1 MPRFLNKNNEK
12 FARFSKTKYFVDKT
26 VFLNKLLEKDDNEKF
41 ICNSRPRRF
50 GKSVTADMLV
60 AYFSK
65 GADSR
70 ELFAPLKCIKDDI
83 FLQNMN
89 QYNTIF
95 VDMQAQ
101 FTTAQKKKIPP
112 NQYLEKNIVKEL
124 HLEYPSFISSEDT
137 LEESLSTIYYE
148 TGSQFVII
156 FDEWDYPI
164 RELEEDSPDRAI
176 YIDFLRGLFKNS
188 DAKDYIR
195 LAYLTGILPI
205 IRAKG
210 QSAVN
215 NFHEY
220 TMVKAKDFA
229 PYIGFTE
236 VETRSLCEKYQVDF
250 QKVKEWYNGYNLNGT
265 AMYNPLSVVEAV
277 ANHDFDQHWTET
289 GTYSDIRELI
299 NINMDGVLDS
309 ILLMLSGE
317 KIPLNTHGC
326 KNDMHTFAN
335 KDQVITTLVHL
346 GYVAYDS
353 QTKEAY
359 IPNKEVQKVFED
371 YAAYEYT
378 ADDYAVNDQS
388 AYGYPD
394 RFTKFTGY
402 SQEVLHSIT
411 HKNAERVAELL
422 QIMHNEFVS
431 SIRYHDENSLCCV
444 IMIAMLASLKTYHKA
459 IREFPCGK
467 GFADLVYLPL
477 QKNSDKPAIL
487 MELKWNKSV
496 ETAITQIK
504 ERQYPK
510 SLEDYAGEILLV
522 GIDYQKETKEHTCI
536 IEQIQKNN
544 L

>member
-65 GADSR
+65 GAESK
-70 ELFAPLKCIKDDI
+70 ELFAPLKCVKDHA

-124 HLEYPSFISSEDT
+124 HIEYPSFISSEET

-176 YIDFLRGLFKNS
+176 YIDFLCGLFKNS

-236 VETRSLCEKYQVDF
+236 GETRSLCEKYQVDF
-250 QKVKEWYNGYNLNGT
+250 QKVKEWYNGYSLNGT
-265 AMYNPLSVVEAV
+265 AIYNPLSVVEAV
-277 ANHDFDQHWTET
+277 ANNDFDQHWTET

-299 NINMDGVLDS
+299 NMNMDGVLDS

-346 GYVAYDS
+346 GYIAYDS
-353 QTKEAY
+353 QTQEAY

-371 YAAYEYT
+371 YATYGYVAYG
-378 ADDYAVNDQS
+378 YAAYGYA

-394 RFTKFTGY
+394 RFTKFAGY
-402 SQEVLHSIT
+402 AQEALISIE
-411 HKNAERVAELL
+411 HEDAERVAEIL

-477 QKNSDKPAIL
+477 RKDTNKPAIL
-487 MELKWNKSV
+487 MELKWNKSAK
-496 ETAITQIK
+496 TAITQIK

-536 IEQIQKNN
+536 IERYQKE
-544 L
+544 

>member
-65 GADSR
+65 GAESK
-70 ELFAPLKCIKDDI
+70 ELFAPLKCIKDHA

-124 HLEYPSFISSEDT
+124 HIEYPSFISSEET

-236 VETRSLCEKYQVDF
+236 GETRSLCEKYQVDF
-250 QKVKEWYNGYNLNGT
+250 QKVKEWYNGYSLNGT
-265 AMYNPLSVVEAV
+265 AIYNPLSVVEAV
-277 ANHDFDQHWTET
+277 ANNDFDQHWTET
-289 GTYSDIRELI
+289 GTYGDIRELI
-299 NINMDGVLDS
+299 NMNMDGVLDS
-309 ILLMLSGE
+309 ILFMLSGE

-346 GYVAYDS
+346 GYIAYDS
-353 QTKEAY
+353 QTQEAY

-371 YAAYEYT
+371 YATYGYVAYG
-378 ADDYAVNDQS
+378 YA

-394 RFTKFTGY
+394 RFTKFAGY
-402 SQEVLHSIT
+402 AQEVLISIE
-411 HKNAERVAELL
+411 HEDAERVAEIL

-459 IREFPCGK
+459 VREFPCGK

-477 QKNSDKPAIL
+477 RKDTNKPAIL
-487 MELKWNKSV
+487 MELKWNKSAK
-496 ETAITQIK
+496 TAITQIK

-536 IEQIQKNN
+536 IERYQKE
-544 L
+544 

>member
-26 VFLNKLLEKDDNEKF
+26 AFLNKLLEKDDNEKF

-65 GADSR
+65 GADSK
-70 ELFAPLKCIKDDI
+70 ELFAPLKCIKDQT
-83 FLQNMN
+83 FLENMN

-95 VDMQAQ
+95 VDIQAQ
-101 FTTAQKKKIPP
+101 FMTAQKKKIPP
-112 NQYLEKNIVKEL
+112 SQYLEKNIVKEL
-124 HLEYPSFISSEDT
+124 HIEYPSFISSEET
-137 LEESLSTIYYE
+137 LEEALSTIYYE
-148 TGSQFVII
+148 TGSPFVII

-164 RELEEDSPDRAI
+164 RELEEDSPDRAV

-236 VETRSLCEKYQVDF
+236 GETRSLCEKYQVDF
-250 QKVKEWYNGYNLNGT
+250 QKVKEWYNGYSLNGT
-265 AMYNPLSVVEAV
+265 AIYNPLSVVEAV
-277 ANHDFDQHWTET
+277 ANNDFDQHWTET
-289 GTYSDIRELI
+289 GTYGDIRELI
-299 NINMDGVLDS
+299 NMNMDGVLDS
-309 ILLMLSGE
+309 ILFMLSGE

-346 GYVAYDS
+346 GYIAYDN
-353 QTKEAY
+353 QTQEAY
-359 IPNKEVQKVFED
+359 IPNKEVQRVFEN
-371 YAAYEYT
+371 YA
-378 ADDYAVNDQS
+378 

-394 RFTKFTGY
+394 RFTKFAGY
-402 SQEVLHSIT
+402 SQEVLISIE
-411 HKNAERVAELL
+411 HENAERVAELL

-459 IREFPCGK
+459 IRKFPCGK

-477 QKNSDKPAIL
+477 HKDINKPAII
-487 MELKWNKSV
+487 MELKWNKSA

-510 SLEDYAGEILLV
+510 ALEDYAGEILLV
-522 GIDYQKETKEHTCI
+522 GIDYQKETKEHTCV
-536 IEQIQKNN
+536 IERCQK
-544 L
+544 

>member
-65 GADSR
+65 GAESK
-70 ELFAPLKCIKDDI
+70 ELFAPLKCIKDHA

-124 HLEYPSFISSEDT
+124 HIEYPSFISSEET

-236 VETRSLCEKYQVDF
+236 GETRSLCEKYQVDF
-250 QKVKEWYNGYNLNGT
+250 QKVKEWYNGYSLNGT
-265 AMYNPLSVVEAV
+265 AIYNPLSVVEAV
-277 ANHDFDQHWTET
+277 ANNDFDQHWTET

-299 NINMDGVLDS
+299 NMNMDGVLDS

-346 GYVAYDS
+346 GYIAYDS
-353 QTKEAY
+353 QTQEAY

-371 YAAYEYT
+371 YAAY
-378 ADDYAVNDQS
+378 
-388 AYGYPD
+388 GYPD
-394 RFTKFTGY
+394 RFTKFAGY
-402 SQEVLHSIT
+402 AQEVLISIE
-411 HKNAERVAELL
+411 HEDAERVAEIL

-459 IREFPCGK
+459 VREFPCGK

-477 QKNSDKPAIL
+477 RKDTNKPAIL
-487 MELKWNKSV
+487 MELKWNKSAK
-496 ETAITQIK
+496 TAITQIK

-536 IEQIQKNN
+536 IERYQKE
-544 L
+544 

>member
-65 GADSR
+65 GAESK
-70 ELFAPLKCIKDDI
+70 ELFAPLKCIKDHA

-124 HLEYPSFISSEDT
+124 HIEYPSFISSEET

-236 VETRSLCEKYQVDF
+236 GETRSLCEKYQVDF
-250 QKVKEWYNGYNLNGT
+250 QKVKEWYNGYSLNGT
-265 AMYNPLSVVEAV
+265 AIYNPLSVVEAV
-277 ANHDFDQHWTET
+277 ANNDFDQHWTET
-289 GTYSDIRELI
+289 GTYGDIRELI
-299 NINMDGVLDS
+299 NMNMDGVLDS
-309 ILLMLSGE
+309 ILFMLSGE

-346 GYVAYDS
+346 GYIAYDS
-353 QTKEAY
+353 QTQEAY

-371 YAAYEYT
+371 YAAY
-378 ADDYAVNDQS
+378 
-388 AYGYPD
+388 GYPD
-394 RFTKFTGY
+394 RFTKFAGY
-402 SQEVLHSIT
+402 AQEVLISIE
-411 HKNAERVAELL
+411 HEDAERVAEIL

-459 IREFPCGK
+459 VREFPCGK

-477 QKNSDKPAIL
+477 RKDTNKPAIL
-487 MELKWNKSV
+487 MELKWNKSAK
-496 ETAITQIK
+496 TAITQIK

-536 IEQIQKNN
+536 IERYQKE
-544 L
+544 

>member
-65 GADSR
+65 GAESK
-70 ELFAPLKCIKDDI
+70 ELFAPLKCIKDHA

-124 HLEYPSFISSEDT
+124 HIEYPSFISSEET

-236 VETRSLCEKYQVDF
+236 GETRSLCEKYQVDF
-250 QKVKEWYNGYNLNGT
+250 QKVKEWYNGYSLNGT
-265 AMYNPLSVVEAV
+265 AIYNPLSVVEAV
-277 ANHDFDQHWTET
+277 ANNDFDQHWTET

-299 NINMDGVLDS
+299 NMNMDGVLDS

-346 GYVAYDS
+346 GYIAYDS
-353 QTKEAY
+353 QTQEAY

-371 YAAYEYT
+371 YAAYG
-378 ADDYAVNDQS
+378 YA

-394 RFTKFTGY
+394 RFTKFAGY
-402 SQEVLHSIT
+402 AQEALISIE
-411 HKNAERVAELL
+411 HEDAERVAEIL

-477 QKNSDKPAIL
+477 RKDTNKPAIL
-487 MELKWNKSV
+487 MELKWNKSAK
-496 ETAITQIK
+496 TAITQIK

-536 IEQIQKNN
+536 IERYQKE
-544 L
+544 

>member
-65 GADSR
+65 GAESK
-70 ELFAPLKCIKDDI
+70 ELFAPLKCIKDHA

-124 HLEYPSFISSEDT
+124 HIEYPSFISSEET

-236 VETRSLCEKYQVDF
+236 GETRSLCEKYQVDF
-250 QKVKEWYNGYNLNGT
+250 QKVKEWYNGYSLNGT
-265 AMYNPLSVVEAV
+265 AIYNPLSVVEAV
-277 ANHDFDQHWTET
+277 ANNDFDQHWTET

-299 NINMDGVLDS
+299 NMNMDGVLDS

-346 GYVAYDS
+346 GYIAYDS
-353 QTKEAY
+353 QTQEAY

-371 YAAYEYT
+371 YATYGYVAYG
-378 ADDYAVNDQS
+378 YA

-394 RFTKFTGY
+394 RFTKFAGY
-402 SQEVLHSIT
+402 AQEVLISIE
-411 HKNAERVAELL
+411 HEDAERVAEIL

-459 IREFPCGK
+459 VREFPCGK

-477 QKNSDKPAIL
+477 RKDTNKPAIL
-487 MELKWNKSV
+487 MELKWTKSAK
-496 ETAITQIK
+496 TAITQIK

-536 IEQIQKNN
+536 IERYQKE
-544 L
+544 

>member
-26 VFLNKLLEKDDNEKF
+26 AFLNKLLEKDDNEKF

-65 GADSR
+65 GAESK
-70 ELFAPLKCIKDDI
+70 ELFAPLKCVKDHA

-124 HLEYPSFISSEDT
+124 HIEYPSFISSEET

-236 VETRSLCEKYQVDF
+236 GETRSLCEKYQVDF
-250 QKVKEWYNGYNLNGT
+250 QKVKEWYNGYSLNGT
-265 AMYNPLSVVEAV
+265 AIYNPLSVVEAV
-277 ANHDFDQHWTET
+277 ANNDFDQHWTET
-289 GTYSDIRELI
+289 GTYGDIRELI
-299 NINMDGVLDS
+299 NMNMDGVLDS
-309 ILLMLSGE
+309 ILFMLSGE

-346 GYVAYDS
+346 GYIAYDS
-353 QTKEAY
+353 QTQEAY

-371 YAAYEYT
+371 YAAY
-378 ADDYAVNDQS
+378 
-388 AYGYPD
+388 GYPD
-394 RFTKFTGY
+394 RFTKFAGY
-402 SQEVLHSIT
+402 AQEVLISIE
-411 HKNAERVAELL
+411 HEDAERVAEIL

-459 IREFPCGK
+459 VREFPCGK

-477 QKNSDKPAIL
+477 RKDTNKPAIL
-487 MELKWNKSV
+487 MELKWNKSAK
-496 ETAITQIK
+496 TAITQIK

-536 IEQIQKNN
+536 IERYQKE
-544 L
+544 

>member
-112 NQYLEKNIVKEL
+112 SQYLEKNLVKEL
-124 HLEYPSFISSEDT
+124 HIEYPSFISSEDT

-236 VETRSLCEKYQVDF
+236 EETRSLCEKYQVDF

-317 KIPLNTHGC
+317 KIPLNIHGC

-378 ADDYAVNDQS
+378 ADDYAVNDQG

-487 MELKWNKSV
+487 MELKWNKSA

-510 SLEDYAGEILLV
+510 ALEDYAGEILLV
-522 GIDYQKETKEHTCI
+522 GIDYQKETKEHTCV
-536 IEQIQKNN
+536 IERCQK
-544 L
+544 

>member
-26 VFLNKLLEKDDNEKF
+26 AFINKLLEKDDNEKF

-95 VDMQAQ
+95 VDIQAQ
-101 FTTAQKKKIPP
+101 YIEAAAIPMNP
-112 NQYLEKNIVKEL
+112 NQYIQENVISEL
-124 HLEYPSFISSEDT
+124 HKEYPDIISNNMP
-137 LEESLSTIYYE
+137 LMAALSTIYYE

>member
-65 GADSR
+65 GAESK
-70 ELFAPLKCIKDDI
+70 ELFAPLKCVKDHA

-124 HLEYPSFISSEDT
+124 HIEYPSFISSEET

-176 YIDFLRGLFKNS
+176 YIDFLCGLFKNS

-236 VETRSLCEKYQVDF
+236 GETRSLCEKYQVDF
-250 QKVKEWYNGYNLNGT
+250 QKVKEWYNGYSLNGT
-265 AMYNPLSVVEAV
+265 AIYNPLSVVEAV
-277 ANHDFDQHWTET
+277 ANNDFDQHWTET

-299 NINMDGVLDS
+299 NMNMDGVLDS

-346 GYVAYDS
+346 GYIAYDS
-353 QTKEAY
+353 QTQEAY

-371 YAAYEYT
+371 YATYGYVAYG
-378 ADDYAVNDQS
+378 YAAYGYA

-394 RFTKFTGY
+394 RFTKFAGY
-402 SQEVLHSIT
+402 AQEALISIE
-411 HKNAERVAELL
+411 HEDAERVAEIL

-477 QKNSDKPAIL
+477 RKDTNKPAIL
-487 MELKWNKSV
+487 MESKWNKSSK
-496 ETAITQIK
+496 TAITQIK

-536 IEQIQKNN
+536 IERYQKE
-544 L
+544 

>member
-50 GKSVTADMLV
+50 GKSVPADMLV

-65 GADSR
+65 GAESK
-70 ELFAPLKCIKDDI
+70 ELFAPLKCVKDHA

-124 HLEYPSFISSEDT
+124 HIEYPSFISSEET

-236 VETRSLCEKYQVDF
+236 GETRSLCEKYQVDF
-250 QKVKEWYNGYNLNGT
+250 QKVKEWYNGYSLNGT
-265 AMYNPLSVVEAV
+265 AIYNPLSVVEAV
-277 ANHDFDQHWTET
+277 ANNDFDQHWTET

-299 NINMDGVLDS
+299 NMNMDGVLDS

-346 GYVAYDS
+346 GYIAYDS
-353 QTKEAY
+353 QTQEAY

-371 YAAYEYT
+371 YAAY
-378 ADDYAVNDQS
+378 
-388 AYGYPD
+388 GYPD
-394 RFTKFTGY
+394 RFTKFAGY
-402 SQEVLHSIT
+402 AQEVLISIE
-411 HKNAERVAELL
+411 HEDAERVAEIL

-459 IREFPCGK
+459 VREFPCGK

-477 QKNSDKPAIL
+477 RKDTNKPAIL
-487 MELKWNKSV
+487 MELKWNKSAK
-496 ETAITQIK
+496 TAITQIK

-536 IEQIQKNN
+536 IERYQKE
-544 L
+544 

>member
-65 GADSR
+65 GAESK
-70 ELFAPLKCIKDDI
+70 ELFAPLKCVKDHA

-124 HLEYPSFISSEDT
+124 HIEYPSFISSEET

-236 VETRSLCEKYQVDF
+236 GETRSLCEKYQVDF
-250 QKVKEWYNGYNLNGT
+250 QKVKEWYNGYSLNGT
-265 AMYNPLSVVEAV
+265 AIYNPLSVVEAV
-277 ANHDFDQHWTET
+277 ANNDFDQHWTET

-299 NINMDGVLDS
+299 NMNMDGVLDS

-346 GYVAYDS
+346 GYIAYDS
-353 QTKEAY
+353 QTQEAY

-371 YAAYEYT
+371 YATYGYVAYG
-378 ADDYAVNDQS
+378 YA

-394 RFTKFTGY
+394 RFTKFAGY
-402 SQEVLHSIT
+402 AQEVLISIE
-411 HKNAERVAELL
+411 HEDAERVAEIL

-459 IREFPCGK
+459 VREFPCGK

-477 QKNSDKPAIL
+477 RKDTNKPAIL
-487 MELKWNKSV
+487 MELKWNKSAK
-496 ETAITQIK
+496 TAITQIK

-536 IEQIQKNN
+536 IERYQKE
-544 L
+544 

>member
-236 VETRSLCEKYQVDF
+236 EETRSLCEKYQVDF

-317 KIPLNTHGC
+317 KIPLNIHGC

-378 ADDYAVNDQS
+378 ADDYAVNDQG

>member
-65 GADSR
+65 GAESK
-70 ELFAPLKCIKDDI
+70 ELFAPLKCIKDHA

-124 HLEYPSFISSEDT
+124 HIEYPSFISSEET

-236 VETRSLCEKYQVDF
+236 GETRSLCEKYQVDF
-250 QKVKEWYNGYNLNGT
+250 QKVKEWYNGYSLNGT
-265 AMYNPLSVVEAV
+265 AIYNPLSVVEAV
-277 ANHDFDQHWTET
+277 ANNDFDQHWTET

-299 NINMDGVLDS
+299 NMNMDGVLDS

-346 GYVAYDS
+346 GYIAYDS
-353 QTKEAY
+353 QTQEAY

-371 YAAYEYT
+371 YATYGYVAYG
-378 ADDYAVNDQS
+378 YA

-394 RFTKFTGY
+394 RFTKFAGY
-402 SQEVLHSIT
+402 AQEVLISIE
-411 HKNAERVAELL
+411 HEDAERVAEIL

-459 IREFPCGK
+459 VREFPCGK

-477 QKNSDKPAIL
+477 RKDTNKPAIL
-487 MELKWNKSV
+487 MELKL
-496 ETAITQIK
+496 
-504 ERQYPK
+504 
-510 SLEDYAGEILLV
+510 SLIH
-522 GIDYQKETKEHTCI
+522 I
-536 IEQIQKNN
+536 
-544 L
+544 

>member
-65 GADSR
+65 GAESK
-70 ELFAPLKCIKDDI
+70 ELFAPLKCIKDHA

-236 VETRSLCEKYQVDF
+236 GETRSLCEKYQVDF
-250 QKVKEWYNGYNLNGT
+250 QKVKEWYNGYSLNGT
-265 AMYNPLSVVEAV
+265 AIYNPLSVVEAV
-277 ANHDFDQHWTET
+277 ANNDFDQHWTET

-299 NINMDGVLDS
+299 NMNMDGVLDS

-346 GYVAYDS
+346 GYIAYDS
-353 QTKEAY
+353 QTQEAY

-371 YAAYEYT
+371 YAAY
-378 ADDYAVNDQS
+378 
-388 AYGYPD
+388 GYPD
-394 RFTKFTGY
+394 RFTKFAGY
-402 SQEVLHSIT
+402 AQEVLISIE
-411 HKNAERVAELL
+411 HEDAERVAEIL

-459 IREFPCGK
+459 VREFPCGK

-477 QKNSDKPAIL
+477 RKDTNKPAIL
-487 MELKWNKSV
+487 MELKWNKSAK
-496 ETAITQIK
+496 TAITQIK

-536 IEQIQKNN
+536 IERYQKE
-544 L
+544 

>member
-12 FARFSKTKYFVDKT
+12 SARFSKTKYFVDKT

-236 VETRSLCEKYQVDF
+236 EETRSLCEKYQVDF

-317 KIPLNTHGC
+317 KIPLNIHGC

-378 ADDYAVNDQS
+378 ADDYAVNDQG

-496 ETAITQIK
+496 ETAITQIE

-536 IEQIQKNN
+536 IEQIQK
-544 L
+544 

>member
-236 VETRSLCEKYQVDF
+236 EETRSLCEKYQVDF

-317 KIPLNTHGC
+317 KIPLNIHGC

-378 ADDYAVNDQS
+378 ADDYAVNDQG

-536 IEQIQKNN
+536 IEQIQK
-544 L
+544 

>member
-1 MPRFLNKNNEK
+1 
-12 FARFSKTKYFVDKT
+12 
-26 VFLNKLLEKDDNEKF
+26 
-41 ICNSRPRRF
+41 
-50 GKSVTADMLV
+50 
-60 AYFSK
+60 
-65 GADSR
+65 
-70 ELFAPLKCIKDDI
+70 
-83 FLQNMN
+83 
-89 QYNTIF
+89 
-95 VDMQAQ
+95 
-101 FTTAQKKKIPP
+101 
-112 NQYLEKNIVKEL
+112 
-124 HLEYPSFISSEDT
+124 
-137 LEESLSTIYYE
+137 
-148 TGSQFVII
+148 
-156 FDEWDYPI
+156 
-164 RELEEDSPDRAI
+164 
-176 YIDFLRGLFKNS
+176 
-188 DAKDYIR
+188 
-195 LAYLTGILPI
+195 
-205 IRAKG
+205 
-210 QSAVN
+210 
-215 NFHEY
+215 
-220 TMVKAKDFA
+220 
-229 PYIGFTE
+229 
-236 VETRSLCEKYQVDF
+236 
-250 QKVKEWYNGYNLNGT
+250 
-265 AMYNPLSVVEAV
+265 
-277 ANHDFDQHWTET
+277 
-289 GTYSDIRELI
+289 
-299 NINMDGVLDS
+299 
-309 ILLMLSGE
+309 
-317 KIPLNTHGC
+317 
-326 KNDMHTFAN
+326 MHTFAN

>member
-65 GADSR
+65 GAESK
-70 ELFAPLKCIKDDI
+70 ELFAPLKCIKDHA

-124 HLEYPSFISSEDT
+124 HIEYPSFISSEET

-229 PYIGFTE
+229 AYIGFTE
-236 VETRSLCEKYQVDF
+236 GETRSLCEKYQVDF
-250 QKVKEWYNGYNLNGT
+250 QKVKEWYNGYSLNGT
-265 AMYNPLSVVEAV
+265 AIYNPLSVVEAV
-277 ANHDFDQHWTET
+277 ANNDFDQHWTET

-299 NINMDGVLDS
+299 NMNMDGVLDS

-346 GYVAYDS
+346 GYIAYDS
-353 QTKEAY
+353 QTQEAY

-371 YAAYEYT
+371 YATYGYVAYG
-378 ADDYAVNDQS
+378 YA

-394 RFTKFTGY
+394 RFTKFAGY
-402 SQEVLHSIT
+402 AQEVLISIE
-411 HKNAERVAELL
+411 HEDAERVAEIL

-459 IREFPCGK
+459 VREFPCGK

-477 QKNSDKPAIL
+477 RKDTNKPAIL
-487 MELKWNKSV
+487 MELKWNKSAK
-496 ETAITQIK
+496 TAITQIK

-536 IEQIQKNN
+536 IERYQKE
-544 L
+544 

>member
-65 GADSR
+65 GAESK
-70 ELFAPLKCIKDDI
+70 ELFAPLKCVKDHA

-124 HLEYPSFISSEDT
+124 HIEYPSFISSEET

-236 VETRSLCEKYQVDF
+236 GETRSLCEKYQVDF
-250 QKVKEWYNGYNLNGT
+250 QKVKEWYNGYSLNGT
-265 AMYNPLSVVEAV
+265 AIYNPLSVVEAV
-277 ANHDFDQHWTET
+277 ANNDFDQHWTET

-299 NINMDGVLDS
+299 NMNMDGVLDS

-346 GYVAYDS
+346 GYIAYDS
-353 QTKEAY
+353 QTQEAY

-371 YAAYEYT
+371 YAAY
-378 ADDYAVNDQS
+378 
-388 AYGYPD
+388 GYPD
-394 RFTKFTGY
+394 RFTKFAGY
-402 SQEVLHSIT
+402 AQEVLISIE
-411 HKNAERVAELL
+411 HEDAERVAEIL

-459 IREFPCGK
+459 VREFPCGK

-477 QKNSDKPAIL
+477 RKDTNKPAIL
-487 MELKWNKSV
+487 MELKWNKSAK
-496 ETAITQIK
+496 TAITQIK
-504 ERQYPK
+504 ER
-510 SLEDYAGEILLV
+510 
-522 GIDYQKETKEHTCI
+522 
-536 IEQIQKNN
+536 
-544 L
+544 

>member
-65 GADSR
+65 GAESK
-70 ELFAPLKCIKDDI
+70 ELFAPLKCIKDHA

-236 VETRSLCEKYQVDF
+236 GETRSLCEKYQVDF
-250 QKVKEWYNGYNLNGT
+250 QKVKEWYNGYSLNGT

-317 KIPLNTHGC
+317 KSH
-326 KNDMHTFAN
+326 
-335 KDQVITTLVHL
+335 
-346 GYVAYDS
+346 
-353 QTKEAY
+353 
-359 IPNKEVQKVFED
+359 
-371 YAAYEYT
+371 
-378 ADDYAVNDQS
+378 
-388 AYGYPD
+388 
-394 RFTKFTGY
+394 
-402 SQEVLHSIT
+402 
-411 HKNAERVAELL
+411 
-422 QIMHNEFVS
+422 
-431 SIRYHDENSLCCV
+431 
-444 IMIAMLASLKTYHKA
+444 
-459 IREFPCGK
+459 
-467 GFADLVYLPL
+467 
-477 QKNSDKPAIL
+477 
-487 MELKWNKSV
+487 
-496 ETAITQIK
+496 
-504 ERQYPK
+504 
-510 SLEDYAGEILLV
+510 
-522 GIDYQKETKEHTCI
+522 
-536 IEQIQKNN
+536 
-544 L
+544 

>member
-26 VFLNKLLEKDDNEKF
+26 AFLNKLLEKDDNEKF

-65 GADSR
+65 GADSK
-70 ELFAPLKCIKDDI
+70 ELFAPLKCIKDQT
-83 FLQNMN
+83 FLENMN

-95 VDMQAQ
+95 VDIQAQ
-101 FTTAQKKKIPP
+101 FMTAQKKKIPP
-112 NQYLEKNIVKEL
+112 SQYLEKNIVKEL
-124 HLEYPSFISSEDT
+124 HIEYPSFISSEET
-137 LEESLSTIYYE
+137 LEEALSTIYYE
-148 TGSQFVII
+148 TGSPFVII

-164 RELEEDSPDRAI
+164 RELEEDSPDRAV

-236 VETRSLCEKYQVDF
+236 EETRSLCKKYQIDF

-265 AMYNPLSVVEAV
+265 AIYNPLSVVEAV
-277 ANHDFDQHWTET
+277 ANNDFDQHWTET
-289 GTYSDIRELI
+289 GTYGDIRELI
-299 NINMDGVLDS
+299 NMNMDGVLDS
-309 ILLMLSGE
+309 ILFMLSGE

-346 GYVAYDS
+346 GYIAYDS
-353 QTKEAY
+353 QTQEAY

-371 YAAYEYT
+371 YAAY
-378 ADDYAVNDQS
+378 
-388 AYGYPD
+388 GYPD
-394 RFTKFTGY
+394 RFTKFAGY
-402 SQEVLHSIT
+402 AQEVLISIE
-411 HKNAERVAELL
+411 HEDAERVAEIL

-459 IREFPCGK
+459 VREFPCGK

-477 QKNSDKPAIL
+477 RKDTNKPAIL
-487 MELKWNKSV
+487 MELKWNKSAK
-496 ETAITQIK
+496 TAITQIK

-536 IEQIQKNN
+536 IERYQKE
-544 L
+544 

>member
-65 GADSR
+65 GAESK
-70 ELFAPLKCIKDDI
+70 ELFAPLKCIKDHA

-124 HLEYPSFISSEDT
+124 HLEYPSFISSEET

-236 VETRSLCEKYQVDF
+236 GETRSLCEKYQVDF
-250 QKVKEWYNGYNLNGT
+250 QKVKEWYNGYSLNGT
-265 AMYNPLSVVEAV
+265 AIYNPLSVVEAV
-277 ANHDFDQHWTET
+277 ANNDFDQHWTET

-299 NINMDGVLDS
+299 NMNMDGVLDS

-346 GYVAYDS
+346 GYIAYDS
-353 QTKEAY
+353 QTQEAY

-371 YAAYEYT
+371 YAAY
-378 ADDYAVNDQS
+378 
-388 AYGYPD
+388 GYPD
-394 RFTKFTGY
+394 RFTKFAGY
-402 SQEVLHSIT
+402 AQEVLISIE
-411 HKNAERVAELL
+411 HEDAERVAEIL

-459 IREFPCGK
+459 VREFPCGK

-477 QKNSDKPAIL
+477 RKDTNKPAIL
-487 MELKWNKSV
+487 MELKWNKSAK
-496 ETAITQIK
+496 TAITQIK

-536 IEQIQKNN
+536 IERYQKE
-544 L
+544 

>member
-65 GADSR
+65 GAESK
-70 ELFAPLKCIKDDI
+70 ELFAPLKCIKDHA

-124 HLEYPSFISSEDT
+124 HIEYPSFISSEET

-236 VETRSLCEKYQVDF
+236 GETRSLCEKYQVDF
-250 QKVKEWYNGYNLNGT
+250 QKVKEWYNGYSLNGT
-265 AMYNPLSVVEAV
+265 AIYNPLSVVEAV
-277 ANHDFDQHWTET
+277 ANNDFDQHWTET

-299 NINMDGVLDS
+299 NMNMDGVLDS

-346 GYVAYDS
+346 GYIAYDS
-353 QTKEAY
+353 QTQEAY

-371 YAAYEYT
+371 YATYGYVAYGY
-378 ADDYAVNDQS
+378 V

-394 RFTKFTGY
+394 RFTKFAGY
-402 SQEVLHSIT
+402 AQEVLISIE
-411 HKNAERVAELL
+411 HEDAERVAEIL

-459 IREFPCGK
+459 VREFPCGK

-477 QKNSDKPAIL
+477 RKDTNKPAIL
-487 MELKWNKSV
+487 MELKWNKSAK
-496 ETAITQIK
+496 TAITQIK

-536 IEQIQKNN
+536 IERYQKE
-544 L
+544 

>member
-1 MPRFLNKNNEK
+1 MR
-12 FARFSKTKYFVDKT
+12 
-26 VFLNKLLEKDDNEKF
+26 
-41 ICNSRPRRF
+41 
-50 GKSVTADMLV
+50 
-60 AYFSK
+60 
-65 GADSR
+65 
-70 ELFAPLKCIKDDI
+70 

-124 HLEYPSFISSEDT
+124 HIEYPSFISSEET

-236 VETRSLCEKYQVDF
+236 GETRSLCEKYQVDF
-250 QKVKEWYNGYNLNGT
+250 QKVKEWYNGYSLNGT
-265 AMYNPLSVVEAV
+265 AIYNPLSVVEAV
-277 ANHDFDQHWTET
+277 ANNDFDQHWTET

-299 NINMDGVLDS
+299 NMNMDGVLDS

-346 GYVAYDS
+346 GYIAYDS
-353 QTKEAY
+353 QTQEAY

-371 YAAYEYT
+371 YAAY
-378 ADDYAVNDQS
+378 
-388 AYGYPD
+388 GYPD
-394 RFTKFTGY
+394 RFTKFAGY
-402 SQEVLHSIT
+402 AQEVLISIE
-411 HKNAERVAELL
+411 HEDAERVAEIL

-459 IREFPCGK
+459 VREFPCGK

-477 QKNSDKPAIL
+477 RKDTNKPAIL
-487 MELKWNKSV
+487 MELKWNKSAK
-496 ETAITQIK
+496 TAITQIK

-536 IEQIQKNN
+536 IERYQKE
-544 L
+544 

>member
-1 MPRFLNKNNEK
+1 MEKHESPVYNVIAVPIQKIKPNNYNPNSVAPPEMRLLYRSIKMDGYTMPIVCYYKKEEDE
-12 FARFSKTKYFVDKT
+12 YIIVDGFHRYR
-26 VFLNKLLEKDDNEKF
+26 VMLEHE
-41 ICNSRPRRF
+41 
-50 GKSVTADMLV
+50 
-60 AYFSK
+60 
-65 GADSR
+65 
-70 ELFAPLKCIKDDI
+70 DI
-83 FLQNMN
+83 FEREGGMLPVSVIDKPIDQRMAS
-89 QYNTIF
+89 TIRHNRARGNHN
-95 VDMQAQ
+95 VDLMS
-101 FTTAQKKKIPP
+101 
-112 NQYLEKNIVKEL
+112 NIVKEL
-124 HLEYPSFISSEDT
+124 HIEYPSFISSEET
-137 LEESLSTIYYE
+137 LEEALSTIYYE
-148 TGSQFVII
+148 TGSPFVII

-164 RELEEDSPDRAI
+164 RELEEDSPDRAV

-236 VETRSLCEKYQVDF
+236 EETRSLCEKYQIDF

-265 AMYNPLSVVEAV
+265 AIYNPLSVVEAV
-277 ANHDFDQHWTET
+277 ANNDFDQHWTET
-289 GTYSDIRELI
+289 GTYGDIRELI
-299 NINMDGVLDS
+299 NMNMDGVLDS
-309 ILLMLSGE
+309 ILFMLSGE

-346 GYVAYDS
+346 GYIAYDN
-353 QTKEAY
+353 QTQEAY
-359 IPNKEVQKVFED
+359 IPNKEVQRVFEN
-371 YAAYEYT
+371 YA
-378 ADDYAVNDQS
+378 

-394 RFTKFTGY
+394 RFTKFAGY
-402 SQEVLHSIT
+402 SQEVLISIE
-411 HKNAERVAELL
+411 HENAERVAELL

-477 QKNSDKPAIL
+477 HKDINKPAII
-487 MELKWNKSV
+487 MELKWNKSA

-510 SLEDYAGEILLV
+510 ALEEYAGEILLV
-522 GIDYQKETKEHTCI
+522 GIDYQKETKEHTCV
-536 IEQIQKNN
+536 IERCQK
-544 L
+544 

>member
-65 GADSR
+65 GAESK
-70 ELFAPLKCIKDDI
+70 ELFAPLKCIKDHA

-95 VDMQAQ
+95 VDIQAQ

-124 HLEYPSFISSEDT
+124 HIEYPSFISSEET

-236 VETRSLCEKYQVDF
+236 GETRSLCEKYQVDF
-250 QKVKEWYNGYNLNGT
+250 QKVKEWYNGYSLNGT
-265 AMYNPLSVVEAV
+265 AIYNPLSVVEAV
-277 ANHDFDQHWTET
+277 ANNDFDQHWTET

-299 NINMDGVLDS
+299 NMNMDGVLDS

-346 GYVAYDS
+346 GYIAYDS
-353 QTKEAY
+353 QTQEAY

-371 YAAYEYT
+371 YATYGYVAYG
-378 ADDYAVNDQS
+378 YA

-394 RFTKFTGY
+394 RFTKFAGY
-402 SQEVLHSIT
+402 AQEVLISIE
-411 HKNAERVAELL
+411 HEDAERVAEIL

-459 IREFPCGK
+459 VREFPCGK

-477 QKNSDKPAIL
+477 RKDTNKPAIL
-487 MELKWNKSV
+487 MELKWNKSAK
-496 ETAITQIK
+496 TAITQIK

-536 IEQIQKNN
+536 IERYQKE
-544 L
+544 

>member
-65 GADSR
+65 GAESK
-70 ELFAPLKCIKDDI
+70 ELFAPLKCVKDHA

-124 HLEYPSFISSEDT
+124 HIEYPSFISSEET

-236 VETRSLCEKYQVDF
+236 GETRSLCEKYQVDF
-250 QKVKEWYNGYNLNGT
+250 QKVKEWYNGYSLNGT
-265 AMYNPLSVVEAV
+265 AIYNPLSVVEAV
-277 ANHDFDQHWTET
+277 ANNDFDQHWTET

-299 NINMDGVLDS
+299 NMNMDGVLDS

-346 GYVAYDS
+346 GYIAYDS
-353 QTKEAY
+353 QTQEAY

-371 YAAYEYT
+371 YAAY
-378 ADDYAVNDQS
+378 
-388 AYGYPD
+388 GYPD
-394 RFTKFTGY
+394 RFTKFAGY
-402 SQEVLHSIT
+402 AQEVLISIE
-411 HKNAERVAELL
+411 HEDAERVAEIL

-459 IREFPCGK
+459 VREFPCGK

-477 QKNSDKPAIL
+477 RKDTNKPAIL
-487 MELKWNKSV
+487 MELKWNKSAK
-496 ETAITQIK
+496 TAITQIK

-536 IEQIQKNN
+536 IERYQKE
-544 L
+544 

>member
-26 VFLNKLLEKDDNEKF
+26 AFINKLLEKDDNEKF

-95 VDMQAQ
+95 VDIQAQ
-101 FTTAQKKKIPP
+101 YIEAAAIPMNP
-112 NQYLEKNIVKEL
+112 NQYIQENVISEL
-124 HLEYPSFISSEDT
+124 HKEYPDIISNNMP
-137 LEESLSTIYYE
+137 LMAALSTIYYE

-250 QKVKEWYNGYNLNGT
+250 QKVKEWYNGYSLNGT
-265 AMYNPLSVVEAV
+265 AIYNPLSVVEAV
-277 ANHDFDQHWTET
+277 ANNDFDQHWTET

-317 KIPLNTHGC
+317 KIPLNIHGC